1 MAKTIV
7 PLKTAI
13 LGILL
18 MYFIQS
24 HEFLGYYPYDVEP
37 TATYQCLKGQGYS
50 KIVIWAE
57 STPKGI
63 DP

>member
-50 KIVIWAE
+50 KIVIWA
-57 STPKGI
+57 
-63 DP
+63 